1 LYGFFSFSFILS
13 FLVVNGER
21 GITYTEFTTILGRSG
36 GFQPPGTFEDFVK
49 GFRVFD
55 NEGTNY
61 ISAGELRYGKERRK
75 E

>member
-1 LYGFFSFSFILS
+1 M
-13 FLVVNGER
+13 NGER